1 MVRVQRSYGTA
12 VLYNHVMCIPITCYQ
27 IFLQAIS
34 FKIDC
39 RITSPECFGHNIVLN
54 IIKFSSI
61 SYILCEKGGVS
72 KSIFK
77 YHILELNPSWN
88 HMIKI
93 QVSYQIQFW
102 AVRNTSI
109 KTDECRHIFFIC
121 SLSNLFIG
129 L

>member
-39 RITSPECFGHNIVLN
+39 RITSPFGHNIVLN

-77 YHILELNPSWN
+77 YHILKLNQSWN
-88 HMIKI
+88 LMIKI
-93 QVSYQIQFW
+93 QVSYQIQFC
-102 AVRNTSI
+102 AVINTSI
-109 KTDECRHIFFIC
+109 KTDECHHIFIIC

>member
-39 RITSPECFGHNIVLN
+39 RITSPFRTQHCFKHHKIQQS
-54 IIKFSSI
+54 IIHIMWKR
-61 SYILCEKGGVS
+61 GVS

-77 YHILELNPSWN
+77 YHILKLNQSWN
-88 HMIKI
+88 LMIKI
-93 QVSYQIQFW
+93 QVSYQIQFC
-102 AVRNTSI
+102 AVINTSI
-109 KTDECRHIFFIC
+109 KTDECHHIFIIC